1 MSDVRT
7 EQGQYYPGGR
17 TLAKAGTAAPQADVR
32 WNDVSGKP
40 SVAGIEAVGDRYLLK
55 DVKEKV
61 NAILA
66 AFKSAA
72 KGTEE

>member
-40 SVAGIEAVGDRYLLK
+40 DVSGIEAIGDRYLLPDIK
-55 DVKEKV
+55 NKV